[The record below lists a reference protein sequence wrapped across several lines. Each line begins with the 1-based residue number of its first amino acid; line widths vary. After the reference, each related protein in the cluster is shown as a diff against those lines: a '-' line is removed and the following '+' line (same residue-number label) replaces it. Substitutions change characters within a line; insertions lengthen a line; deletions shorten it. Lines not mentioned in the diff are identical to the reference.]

1 VLCDLTLPGG
11 LGGLEVARALRA
23 DARTQA
29 ARLVAVTGHSRA
41 EDRRAA
47 TDAGF
52 DDYLTKPLTLA
63 AVKAAVARS
72 LAQGDATA
80 VAET

>member
-1 VLCDLTLPGG
+1 
-11 LGGLEVARALRA
+11 
-23 DARTQA
+23 
-29 ARLVAVTGHSRA
+29 VTGHSRA